1 MGSTD
6 LISKYRRF
14 LKRRNCSAHTVK
26 NYMNILGHF
35 SGWLRIPM
43 EEVTT
48 KETDEYM
55 DHLLRSRKKPKTINC
70 HFGCIHAFYDYLIED
85 ERMSLANPVR
95 KHYRL
100 RLPRPLPKHLRDE
113 QVGRLFK
120 EINDTRDRAMFML
133 MLRCGLRVEEVARL
147 TADAI
152 EYRSRQLY
160 VFNGKGSKDRVV
172 YLSEDALSALQTYM
186 RKRKRSKEKRVFL
199 VQKGPL
205 KGKPISVRGIQK
217 RIEHYAQKTGI
228 QVSCHHL
235 RHTMATQLLNA
246 DAALVT
252 IQDLLGHSRI
262 TTTQCYCRVSNLKVQ
277 RDYYK
282 AINVVLQRTLPISE
296 NVFESAKTG
305 VTDNSIN

>member
-1 MGSTD
+1 MGPTD
-6 LISKYRRF
+6 LIGKYRRF
-14 LKRRNCSAHTVK
+14 LKRRNCSVHTVK
-26 NYMNILGHF
+26 NYMNILDHF
-35 SGWLRIPM
+35 SGWLQVPI
-43 EEVTT
+43 EEATT
-48 KETDEYM
+48 KETDAYM

-70 HFGCIHAFYDYLIED
+70 HFGCIHAFYEYLIED
-85 ERMSLANPVR
+85 EGMPLTNPVR

-113 QVGRLFK
+113 QVATLFK
-120 EINDTRDRAMFML
+120 EIKDTRDRAMFML
-133 MLRCGLRVEEVARL
+133 MLRCGLRVEEIARL

-152 EYRSRQLY
+152 DYRSRQLY

-172 YLSEDALSALQTYM
+172 YLSEYALSALQAYM
-186 RKRKRSKEKRVFL
+186 QKRKFSKEKKVFL

-205 KGKPISVRGIQK
+205 RGKPISVRGIQK
-217 RIEHYAQKTGI
+217 RIEYYAQKTGI

-246 DAALVT
+246 DADLVT
-252 IQDLLGHSRI
+252 IQDILGHSNI

-282 AINVVLQRTLPISE
+282 AINLVLQRTLPISE
-296 NVFESAKTG
+296 NVFEKGKMGIIDS
-305 VTDNSIN
+305 NHN

>member
-1 MGSTD
+1 MGPTN
-6 LISKYRRF
+6 LIDRYRRF
-14 LKRRNCSAHTVK
+14 LKRRNCSANTLK
-26 NYMNILGHF
+26 NYLNILSHF
-35 SGWLRIPM
+35 NAWLQIPL
-43 EEVTT
+43 EQATT

-55 DHLLRSRKKPKTINC
+55 DHLLRDRKKPKTINC
-70 HFGCIHAFYDYLIED
+70 HFSCIHAFYDYLIED
-85 ERMSLANPVR
+85 ERMTLANPV
-95 KHYRL
+95 KKNYRL

-113 QVGRLFK
+113 QVTSLFS
-120 EINDTRDRAMFML
+120 EISDTRDRAMFML

-147 TADAI
+147 SADAI

-160 VFNGKGSKDRVV
+160 VLNGKGSKDRVV
-172 YLSEDALSALQTYM
+172 YLSEDALRALESYVK
-186 RKRKRSKEKRVFL
+186 KRSWSKEKKIFL

-205 KGKPISVRGIQK
+205 RGKPLSVRGIQK
-217 RIEHYAQKTGI
+217 RIEYYAHRAGI

-277 RDYYK
+277 RDYFK
-282 AINVVLQRTLPISE
+282 AIKVVLQRTQPIR
-296 NVFESAKTG
+296 NDNFEWNRKGRMDSA
-305 VTDNSIN
+305 I

>member
-1 MGSTD
+1 MGPTD
-6 LISKYRRF
+6 LIDGYRRS
-14 LKRRNCSAHTVK
+14 LKRRNCSVHTVR
-26 NYMNILGHF
+26 NYMNILDRFHA
-35 SGWLRIPM
+35 WLQVPL
-43 EEVTT
+43 EQATS
-48 KETDEYM
+48 KESDAYM
-55 DHLLRSRKKPKTINC
+55 DYLLRERKKPKTINC
-70 HFGCIHAFYDYLIED
+70 HFSCIHAIYKYLIED
-85 ERMSLANPVR
+85 ERMALTNPVK

-113 QVGRLFK
+113 QVAALFG
-120 EINDTRDRAMFML
+120 EISDTRDRAMFML

-172 YLSEDALSALQTYM
+172 YLSEDALSALASYAE
-186 RKRKRSKEKRVFL
+186 KRKWSKEKKVFL

-217 RIEHYAQKTGI
+217 RIEHYARRAGI
-228 QVSCHHL
+228 QASCHHL

-246 DAALVT
+246 DADLVT

-277 RDYYK
+277 RDYFK
-282 AINVVLQRTLPISE
+282 AIMVVLQRTQPIRGNE
-296 NVFESAKTG
+296 YADLTG
-305 VTDNSIN
+305 